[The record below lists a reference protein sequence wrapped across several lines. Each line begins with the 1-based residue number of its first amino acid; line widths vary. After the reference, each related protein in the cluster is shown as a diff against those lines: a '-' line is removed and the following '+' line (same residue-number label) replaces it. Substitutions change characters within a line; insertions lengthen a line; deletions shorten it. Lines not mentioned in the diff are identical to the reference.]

1 MVYGKKVFSKG
12 LKAKQKATD
21 VRIYIKKDEI
31 ASVSKRI
38 VEYDRFIR
46 SASHVNIYALLV
58 FFLSSLVS
66 FVRYL
71 LWSLS
76 HARSLSIIYALTVV
90 VSGILYV
97 FTLLAAC
104 TCVLFCRWFL
114 GEWVSERESLGFQRD
129 AIQNILCIPIHESE
143 RPFKFHYDFQHLDC
157 WTALKMNTNSLYG
170 LAHSIYTYITK
181 LLLSIVFWS

>member
-1 MVYGKKVFSKG
+1 M
-12 LKAKQKATD
+12 
-21 VRIYIKKDEI
+21 
-31 ASVSKRI
+31 
-38 VEYDRFIR
+38 
-46 SASHVNIYALLV
+46 
-58 FFLSSLVS
+58 
-66 FVRYL
+66 
-71 LWSLS
+71 
-76 HARSLSIIYALTVV
+76 
-90 VSGILYV
+90 
-97 FTLLAAC
+97 AAC

-181 LLLSIVFWS
+181 LLLSIVFWIFSRKKIKEVAKTRILPSFLFYFYNHFVSFPFSFCKQRSNRNIYRRYKQNIYDMVLNGRTHSVKFGGGPDFTGVQQITTKNRFQHLKHF

>member
-1 MVYGKKVFSKG
+1 MLYEKKVFSKG

-38 VEYDRFIR
+38 VEYERFIR

-58 FFLSSLVS
+58 FFLLSSLVS

-90 VSGILYV
+90 YQV
-97 FTLLAAC
+97 FYTYSRC
-104 TCVLFCRWFL
+104 WQCVHVCFFVV
-114 GEWVSERESLGFQRD
+114 GFWVSEWARESWFWIRCD
-129 AIQNILCIPIHESE
+129 T
-143 RPFKFHYDFQHLDC
+143 K
-157 WTALKMNTNSLYG
+157 
-170 LAHSIYTYITK
+170 YTVYSDTWIGEA
-181 LLLSIVFWS
+181 F